1 MAFDLNKIAR
11 LGPAALIE
19 SGDDAASGFSR
30 GFNGDPDPRR
40 RASANPTPDDWKPL
54 VAETRAAQPERDEE
68 ARQILLAEMA
78 NYRGPE
84 ENRVAMYR
92 DYAYRFGAEPTEDEI
107 IAAGSRQDRNVADSQ
122 AQGIGAQGTT
132 EPAAPRRGMDRV
144 ADRVDEIRRMRESF
158 AAGQQKTE
166 PMVPPD
172 LVDRGNQP
180 LSDVHG
186 MLAEREQR
194 ERESAERG
202 IVGDT
207 GKTIVAGGLGMIGSV
222 ADLGYA
228 VTGAD
233 LLNKIGQGI
242 GGAVEVINQ
251 SMSPEMRDAAQ
262 RKFIA
267 DGNETADAWTDP
279 RAYWH
284 AVFNGLGSMIPMLPM
299 GALAGAGVRSAT
311 GVNALRTGF
320 TEATAAAAAQAE
332 AAAVAGRMSQV
343 AAKAAGERAG
353 LAAGDAFLRQAGI
366 EGGAAALAKREIL
379 ANTVGMTAAGTVM
392 TAGDAAGGAMQEVS
406 AMPHEFLMAK
416 SPEYRQTIKELIAA
430 GVPQQQALA
439 EAKQS
444 IVRAA
449 GREAGAIGAMLAL
462 PSNIVTGKIMERL
475 LAGTLGAKTRL
486 GNFGRAAGAQVPS
499 ETVEEGLTQFSSNVG
514 VKDNANPD
522 KDVMAG
528 VGNAAVLGGIGA
540 LGMSAPHALRKPDSP
555 LSNAVAAT
563 GGVPGAPAV
572 PPGVVPPAAG
582 GAGPAATPQ
591 PGAAAGPQADPELA
605 AMVAAE
611 QQDLAVRRDGMALA
625 GQNRSRQDEIDAI
638 YDVEARPFENLPDD
652 VLVSTRG
659 RVAKDVEKT
668 VSKTG
673 TMTAE
678 QQVALR
684 NLDYEINLRQGFQV
698 QGGPE
703 VARGGQQNGIED
715 PAGNAAIPAQGDQGR
730 GADLPGSGNVGGVG
744 SDAGDG
750 AGGVA
755 AAGST
760 AGGRPGL
767 APSDPG
773 AAALAAARPWDQ
785 ANRNRRGDVW
795 FEGARAN
802 EAARAGF
809 AEALVS
815 GGDRLQSHGMGK
827 EKTLGGGIAN
837 LLAMLSNGL
846 DSRRGGGT
854 LQTAPLV
861 SRPGEGLVGAT
872 ASGSAYS
879 DGPFMLV
886 ARPGESLSGNLSGLG
901 AVLIN
906 QAHADIAPQIA
917 AAIRAIRPDIIV
929 APYSEAGSVTRK
941 LSPPPTDEI
950 DYGVERDGDGNVAVV
965 ARAWKDG
972 PQIGRLQIPAAGITE
987 SGFGIGDIYVGAAA
1001 RRKGVGSGM
1010 VDRAEQELGVPAA
1023 YSARQFNDEGE
1034 AFFRG
1039 RQAKREAARQKDSD
1053 ELGKWFDDT
1062 LGEVAGEQQ
1071 KPTEAAPA
1079 DQPAPPPAKPSR
1091 SGKKGAFES
1100 SVKHSVDTEDSG
1112 VFDATVHRTKEGA
1125 VVIQHDDGLIEYN
1138 AEFAK
1143 GKTDEDLLRYSFEPV
1158 GFNKATAIEAPS
1170 IEKAPEPA
1178 ASAPKAPAAPTS
1190 PREVAVT
1197 DIPPKALKRITVPVE
1212 RMVGDQV
1219 QTVEVSAREALD
1231 DLDREISAYEKLLAC
1246 VRSPA

>member
-1 MAFDLNKIAR
+1 MAFDINKIAR
-11 LGPAALIE
+11 LGPAALLE

-40 RASANPTPDDWKPL
+40 RASANPTPDDWKPI
-54 VAETRAAQPERDEE
+54 VDATRAEQPARDEE

-84 ENRVAMYR
+84 ENRMAMYR

-107 IAAGSRQDRNVADSQ
+107 IAAGSRQDRNATDTQ
-122 AQGIGAQGTT
+122 AQGYGSPAPADAPAQ
-132 EPAAPRRGMDRV
+132 ERRRGIDRV
-144 ADRVDEIRRMRESF
+144 AERAEEIRRMREAF
-158 AAGQQKTE
+158 AGQAQAQKPE
-166 PMVPPD
+166 PLVPPE

-180 LSDVHG
+180 ISDVHG

-207 GKTIVAGGLGMIGSV
+207 GKTIVAGGLGMVGSV

-332 AAAVAGRMSQV
+332 AAAVASRMSQV

-379 ANTVGMTAAGTVM
+379 ANTAGMTAAGTVM
-392 TAGDAAGGAMQEVS
+392 TAGDAASGAMQEVS
-406 AMPHEFLMAK
+406 AMPHEFLMSK
-416 SPEYRQTIKELIAA
+416 SPEYRQAIKDLIAA
-430 GVPQQQALA
+430 GVPQQQAIA
-439 EAKQS
+439 EAKES
-444 IVRAA
+444 VVRAA
-449 GREAGAIGAMLAL
+449 GLEAGAIGAMLAL

-514 VKDNANPD
+514 VRDNANPD
-522 KDVMAG
+522 KDVSAG

-540 LGMSAPHALRKPDSP
+540 VGMSAPHAIRKPDSP

-563 GGVPGAPAV
+563 GGTPGAPAV
-572 PPGVVPPAAG
+572 PPGAPPAAG

-591 PGAAAGPQADPELA
+591 PGAAAGPAAQTDPELA

-625 GQNRSRQDEIDAI
+625 GQNRSRQDQIDAL
-638 YDVEARPFENLPDD
+638 YDVEARPFEGMPDD

-659 RVAKDVEKT
+659 RVAKDIEKT

-673 TMTAE
+673 NMTAE

-703 VARGGQQNGIED
+703 VAQGGQQNGIED
-715 PAGNAAIPAQGDQGR
+715 PAGNAEVPAQGDQGR

-750 AGGVA
+750 AGDMA
-755 AAGST
+755 AAGGT
-760 AGGRPGL
+760 ASSRQGL
-767 APSDPG
+767 APADPG
-773 AAALAAARPWDQ
+773 Q
-785 ANRNRRGDVW
+785 
-795 FEGARAN
+795 
-802 EAARAGF
+802 
-809 AEALVS
+809 
-815 GGDRLQSHGMGK
+815 
-827 EKTLGGGIAN
+827 
-837 LLAMLSNGL
+837 
-846 DSRRGGGT
+846 
-854 LQTAPLV
+854 
-861 SRPGEGLVGAT
+861 
-872 ASGSAYS
+872 GS
-879 DGPFMLV
+879 L
-886 ARPGESLSGNLSGLG
+886 
-901 AVLIN
+901 
-906 QAHADIAPQIA
+906 
-917 AAIRAIRPDIIV
+917 
-929 APYSEAGSVTRK
+929 
-941 LSPPPTDEI
+941 DEI
-950 DYGVERDGDGNVAVV
+950 DYGVERDGDGNVSVV
-965 ARAWKDG
+965 ARAWQDG
-972 PQIGRLQIPAAGITE
+972 PVIGKLQIPAAGITE

-1001 RRKGVGSGM
+1001 RRKGVGSAM

-1023 YSARQFNDEGE
+1023 YSARQLNAEGE

-1039 RQAKREAARQKDSD
+1039 RQAKREAAQQKESA
-1053 ELGKWFDDT
+1053 ELGQWFDDT
-1062 LGEVAGEQQ
+1062 IGEVAGEQQ
-1071 KPTEAAPA
+1071 PAEA
-1079 DQPAPPPAKPSR
+1079 
-1091 SGKKGAFES
+1091 
-1100 SVKHSVDTEDSG
+1100 
-1112 VFDATVHRTKEGA
+1112 
-1125 VVIQHDDGLIEYN
+1125 
-1138 AEFAK
+1138 
-1143 GKTDEDLLRYSFEPV
+1143 
-1158 GFNKATAIEAPS
+1158 
-1170 IEKAPEPA
+1170 EPA
-1178 ASAPKAPAAPTS
+1178 APFKKGDTVSFKGSDKTETVESIGPDGWVYTMAGAAGPASDFALATPKPGVEGSWGGLVSGDPSPSHAENVARWNQGSKPAAAQAPETPAAPPG
-1190 PREVAVT
+1190 PREVEVT